1 MNMGEQQ
8 LRFEALKAALH
19 IRVENDINAEKL
31 VTEAQIIY
39 EWLVSGKN
47 LSFIV
52 DEQGKIKVFDPSR
65 EYIKQDD

>member
-1 MNMGEQQ
+1 MEERL
-8 LRFEALKAALH
+8 LRIEALKTALQ
-19 IRVENDINAEKL
+19 IRVESNINAEKL